1 MDYIWM
7 TTSAVLLLAGLI
19 GCFLPILPGPPL
31 SYAGLLVL
39 QLKETPPFGTKFL
52 IIWAVVTVV
61 VTALDYFIPA
71 FGTKKFGGSKKGV
84 WGSLIGLV
92 LGVFF
97 FPPFG
102 IIIGPILGAI
112 VGELIDGKEMTSAVR
127 SGMGSFLGFLVGT
140 LIKLIASVLMIYYF
154 IIAVFYPDQVT

>member
-39 QLKETPPFGTKFL
+39 QLKETPPFNTKFL
-52 IIWAVVTVV
+52 IIWAVITIV

-112 VGELIDGKEMTSAVR
+112 VGELIDGKEMAGAIR
-127 SGMGSFLGFLVGT
+127 SGMGSFLGFLAGT
-140 LIKLIASVLMIYYF
+140 LIKLIASVLMIYHF
-154 IIAVFYPDQVT
+154 VMAVFYPDQVA